1 MRNSFDRPSG
11 VEFQGKWR
19 WNDAKSNSFAG
30 QPCDTLAKFD
40 RNKPHTTPLIN
51 RLIASSIILF
61 SLFSFCFAFFNTFL
75 EFNFAKLCKL
85 FVIMGKRISSCT
97 QLSIVHESF
106 CYTTLTL
113 KSLED
118 EDVFSPASREPSMAP
133 KEATRFAR
141 LNQFS
146 FLLVRSSTWWDCNLI
161 LRVTCFPISFFYRLE
176 FIICYL
182 ITSKVLGEEC

>member
-19 WNDAKSNSFAG
+19 WNVAKSNSFAG

-40 RNKPHTTPLIN
+40 RNKPHTTPPIN
-51 RLIASSIILF
+51 RPIASSIVLF
-61 SLFSFCFAFFNTFL
+61 SLSSFCFAFLNAFL
-75 EFNFAKLCKL
+75 EFNFAKLYKL
-85 FVIMGKRISSCT
+85 FIVVGKRISSCI
-97 QLSIVHESF
+97 QLSMVHKSF

-113 KSLED
+113 KSLGD

-133 KEATRFAR
+133 KKVTRFAR

-146 FLLVRSSTWWDCNLI
+146 SLLVRSSTWWDCNLI
-161 LRVTCFPISFFYRLE
+161 LRVTCFSIFFS
-176 FIICYL
+176 IH
-182 ITSKVLGEEC
+182 